1 MKKIIFL
8 GISFIMLACLTL
20 RAQTTEIK
28 FINNSLSDEIVI
40 NIPDLFGE
48 DIIISKGEIINIK
61 VDNERLAAK
70 EKHKIE
76 VYYSACG
83 NTEKAEIKIGKYNKI
98 GDLREPCQ
106 AAKIEKCNYPEGRAF
121 VSFINE
127 TGKEISILD
136 GPLNGL
142 SLSPDQE
149 SQIINFPVGR
159 NSLMIESFIDTA
171 DHNKGVDK
179 RNYKF
184 FAIQDSSCL
193 CKVGIKT
200 IEDVKQ
206 TEDLTA
212 KLKIC
217 VENRTDRKISIV
229 SYPFDGISLLSGR
242 KSAKIDPAK
251 IRAGIYPIKI
261 EYLDN
266 EGNKVSKEVLKHLV
280 EGDKVVSIVQ
290 KDIDIKPTPKV
301 RDYSRNRPPSRSS
314 RGYYSVSY

>member
-1 MKKIIFL
+1 MTKKLFFFSILIISCF
-8 GISFIMLACLTL
+8 TL

-28 FINNSLSDEIVI
+28 FFNSSLSDEIEI
-40 NIPDLFGE
+40 SIPDLFE
-48 DIIISKGEIINIK
+48 EQIYVPRNKVVSIN
-61 VDNERLAAK
+61 VDNNRLLAK
-70 EKHKIE
+70 KYSAEI
-76 VYYSACG
+76 YYSTCG

>member
-1 MKKIIFL
+1 MKKILFL

-28 FINNSLSDEIVI
+28 FVNISLNNE
-40 NIPDLFGE
+40 
-48 DIIISKGEIINIK
+48 IIISIPELSIEDMVITKDEIISVK
-61 VDNERLAAK
+61 VDNEKLIK
-70 EKHKIE
+70 KDKHTIE
-76 VYYSACG
+76 VFYSACG

-98 GDLREPCQ
+98 GDLHEPCQ
-106 AAKIEKCNYPEGRAF
+106 VVKIENCNYPEGRAF
-121 VSFINE
+121 VSLINE

-193 CKVGIKT
+193 CKVRIKT
-200 IEDVKQ
+200 IEDAKQ
-206 TEDLTA
+206 AEDLRA
-212 KLKIC
+212 KLKIS

-242 KSAKIDPAK
+242 KSAKKDLANIL
-251 IRAGIYPIKI
+251 AGIYSIKI

-266 EGNKVSKEVLKHLV
+266 YGNKVSKEVLKHLV
-280 EGDKVVSIVQ
+280 EGDKVMSINQ
-290 KDIDIKPTPKV
+290 KDIDIKPIPRV
-301 RDYSRNRPPSRSS
+301 RDYSRNRQSNRTSRT
-314 RGYYSVSY
+314 YYSVSY

>member
-1 MKKIIFL
+1 MKKILFL

-28 FINNSLSDEIVI
+28 FVNISLNNE
-40 NIPDLFGE
+40 
-48 DIIISKGEIINIK
+48 IIISIPELSIEDMVIAKDEIISVK
-61 VDNERLAAK
+61 VDNEKLIK
-70 EKHKIE
+70 KDKHTIE
-76 VYYSACG
+76 VFYSACG

-98 GDLREPCQ
+98 GDLHEPCQ
-106 AAKIEKCNYPEGRAF
+106 AAKIENCNYPEGRAF
-121 VSFINE
+121 VSLINE

-142 SLSPDQE
+142 SLNPDQE

-193 CKVGIKT
+193 CEVRIKT
-200 IEDVKQ
+200 IEDAKQ
-206 TEDLTA
+206 AEDLRA
-212 KLKIC
+212 KLKIS

-242 KSAKIDPAK
+242 KSAKKDLANIL
-251 IRAGIYPIKI
+251 AGIYSIKI

-266 EGNKVSKEVLKHLV
+266 YGNKVSKEVLKHLV
-280 EGDKVVSIVQ
+280 EGDKVMSINQ
-290 KDIDIKPTPKV
+290 KDIDIKPIPRV
-301 RDYSRNRPPSRSS
+301 RDYSRNRQSS
-314 RGYYSVSY
+314 RTSRTYYSVSY

>member
-127 TGKEISILD
+127 TGKEISIL

-142 SLSPDQE
+142 SLSPNQE

-159 NSLMIESFIDTA
+159 NSLTIESFIDTA

-193 CKVGIKT
+193 CEVRIKT
-200 IEDVKQ
+200 IEDAKQ
-206 TEDLTA
+206 AEDLRA
-212 KLKIC
+212 KLKIS

-242 KSAKIDPAK
+242 KSAKKDLANIL
-251 IRAGIYPIKI
+251 AGIYSVKI

-266 EGNKVSKEVLKHLV
+266 YGNKVSKEVLKHLV
-280 EGDKVVSIVQ
+280 EGDKVMSINQ

-301 RDYSRNRPPSRSS
+301 RDYSRNRQSS
-314 RGYYSVSY
+314 RTSRTYYSVSY

>member
-48 DIIISKGEIINIK
+48 DIVISKGEIINIK
-61 VDNERLAAK
+61 VDNERLSAK
-70 EKHKIE
+70 EKHTIE
-76 VYYSACG
+76 VYYSTCG

-127 TGKEISILD
+127 TGKEISIL

-142 SLSPDQE
+142 SLSPNQE

-159 NSLMIESFIDTA
+159 NSLTIESFLDTA

-193 CKVGIKT
+193 CKVRIKT
-200 IEDVKQ
+200 IEDEKQ
-206 TEDLTA
+206 AEDLTA

-229 SYPFDGISLLSGR
+229 SYPFDGISLPSGG